1 VAFDSYVEVQ
11 EETPFEEIMS
21 QGFNPSE
28 SEMVQSLMDADQDKI
43 DEGKLVSDAIN
54 QNLSTFNPD
63 MLIEQM
69 VKNFALAKNM
79 YGESILRRLSGFD
92 ASYINKNISIPEFLR
107 DLKAKITEKIEKLKE
122 DKLIDEDGGITE
134 RGYDLAALVNY
145 MEELEHLVPKGILG
159 EKIHKKAFVYGDKS
173 DERGYKKGD
182 RFKDI
187 SLKKSVRSAIKKKHS
202 SLEKGDLIVS
212 ERKSR
217 GQLYVVYALDAS
229 GSMKGKKI
237 EICKKAGIALAYKA
251 INEKDKVGLLA
262 FGTNIKEKVRP
273 TDDFAGI
280 VRSIVKVRASMQ
292 TNIAETIRQ
301 SIDMFP
307 SSKVTKHIILLTDAL
322 PTYGDKPEEET
333 LEAVS
338 AARSNGITISLI
350 GIGLDDNGRDFAKK
364 VAEIGEGKFYVVR
377 DVNDIDQIVLEDYY
391 GLI

>member
-1 VAFDSYVEVQ
+1 
-11 EETPFEEIMS
+11 M
-21 QGFNPSE
+21 
-28 SEMVQSLMDADQDKI
+28 
-43 DEGKLVSDAIN
+43 
-54 QNLSTFNPD
+54 
-63 MLIEQM
+63 
-69 VKNFALAKNM
+69 
-79 YGESILRRLSGFD
+79 
-92 ASYINKNISIPEFLR
+92 
-107 DLKAKITEKIEKLKE
+107 
-122 DKLIDEDGGITE
+122 
-134 RGYDLAALVNY
+134 
-145 MEELEHLVPKGILG
+145 PKGILG

-273 TDDFAGI
+273 TDDFTGI

-307 SSKVTKHIILLTDAL
+307 SNKVTKHIILLTDAL

-364 VAEIGEGKFYVVR
+364 VAEIGDGKFYVVR

-391 GLI
+391 ALI